1 MARQYRTMQGKV
13 VDMDQLLQR
22 NEMMPAVGNAKMNAR
37 GDELGAGGKV
47 VKTREEVM
55 AAYYENNPNAIPSQP
70 KPIPTKTVETKAP
83 GVTTSSKKSN
93 KIQGE

>member
-22 NEMMPAVGNAKMNAR
+22 NEMMPAVGNVKMNAR
-37 GDELGAGGKV
+37 GDELGPGGKV

-55 AAYYENNPNAIPSQP
+55 AAYYENNPNAVASQSRQV
-70 KPIPTKTVETKAP
+70 PTKTVEEQSQSAP
-83 GVTTSSKKSN
+83 VTKKSTKN
-93 KIQGE
+93 TR